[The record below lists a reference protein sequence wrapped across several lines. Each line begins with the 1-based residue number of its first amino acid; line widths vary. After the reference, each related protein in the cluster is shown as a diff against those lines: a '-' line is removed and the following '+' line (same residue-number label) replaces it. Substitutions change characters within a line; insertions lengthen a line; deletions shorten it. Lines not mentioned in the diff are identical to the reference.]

1 MKLQLMLKYIISTII
16 LCISLSSFGQTE
28 TETVPLS
35 AEQDSLN
42 IAKNQKYGLRI
53 GVDISKPVRML
64 LEDDYRGIE
73 VVADFRVSNKFYAA
87 VELGNE
93 KKTVDDNQQNFT
105 TEGSFIKIGFDYN
118 AYENWFGM
126 QNAIYAGLRY
136 GFSTHSQTLNS
147 YKIYQPNHFLEDE
160 EILGT
165 DVPRE
170 YKSLNGHWIEAVAG
184 VKVEVYNNVYLGISL
199 RLNRL
204 LSSKEPDNFEN
215 LFIPGFNKVTSDSN
229 IGVGF
234 NYTISYSI
242 PIYKKAKKIKDEE
255 EKEEN

>member
-1 MKLQLMLKYIISTII
+1 MLKYIISTT
-16 LCISLSSFGQTE
+16 LLLVSLHCFGQTE
-28 TETVPLS
+28 AETKPLS
-35 AEQDSLN
+35 AAQDSLN
-42 IAKNQKYGLRI
+42 TAKNQKYGLRI
-53 GVDISKPVRML
+53 GVDISKPARML
-64 LEDDYRGIE
+64 LEDDYVGFE
-73 VVADFRVSNKFYAA
+73 VVADFRVTSKFYAA

-126 QNAIYAGLRY
+126 QNSIYAGLRY
-136 GFSTHSQTLNS
+136 GFSSHSQTLNS
-147 YKIYQPNHFLEDE
+147 YQIYQTNQFLENE
-160 EILGT
+160 EIIGT

-170 YKSLNGHWIEAVAG
+170 FNSLNGHWVEAVAG
-184 VKVEVYNNVYLGISL
+184 IKVEVYNNVYLGLSL

-242 PIYKKAKKIKDEE
+242 PIYKKAKKIQDEE